1 MKNINLLK
9 IKAFTLIEIL
19 LWISLFS
26 IIVLTW
32 FYAFSAVSMS
42 KIKLIEKT
50 NIEKESFFF
59 WEKLFEEIKKWWV
72 IDYEEYFNRK
82 VVNAWYVWNEYW
94 SGHYKYDTWF
104 WNFWSG
110 GVIWT
115 INYWRVGYYYCRSWN
130 WATQNMWSGWINPN
144 LWCRS
149 NNLNNFSWTTYWVS
163 WSYSW
168 KYEIFWQYYL
178 QFIDYNSDYNNDW
191 WDSDWN
197 GFIYWDD
204 DDENLWIWPEVFSSW
219 WEVKEL
225 YLISWNKQKR
235 TFFRRNVKVDP
246 KKPLSET
253 CDFSNPSSP
262 TWSWCLWT
270 IEFLKMNNI
279 DIWKDHDRS
288 ITWKW
293 QYDWIPDTW
302 IINPDFSWTWELVA
316 WSNTW
321 NYWVPLFP
329 DSINVKDVRFYLY
342 PNKDLN
348 LAWKEWGGS
357 NFSQYLRISY
367 TLTPSRAKRWW
378 IKWKIPELN
387 FSTTITLSDLFSKK

>member
-19 LWISLFS
+19 LGISLFS
-26 IIVLTW
+26 IIVLTG

-59 WEKLFEEIKKWWV
+59 GEKLFEEIKKGGV

-82 VVNAWYVWNEYW
+82 VVNAGYVGNEYG
-94 SGHYKYDTWF
+94 SGHYKYDTGF
-104 WNFWSG
+104 GNFGSG
-110 GVIWT
+110 GVIGT
-115 INYWRVGYYYCRSWN
+115 INYGRVGYYYCRSGN
-130 WATQNMWSGWINPN
+130 GATQNMGSGGINPN
-144 LWCRS
+144 LGCRS
-149 NNLNNFSWTTYWVS
+149 NNLNNFSGTTYGVS
-163 WSYSW
+163 GSYSG
-168 KYEIFWQYYL
+168 KYEIFGQYYL
-178 QFIDYNSDYNNDW
+178 QFIDYNSDYNNDGG
-191 WDSDWN
+191 DSDGN
-197 GFIYWDD
+197 GFIYGDD
-204 DDENLWIWPEVFSSW
+204 DDENLGIGPEVFSSGG
-219 WEVKEL
+219 EVKEL
-225 YLISWNKQKR
+225 YLISGNKQKR

-262 TWSWCLWT
+262 TGSGCLGT

-279 DIWKDHDRS
+279 DIGKDHDRS
-288 ITWKW
+288 ITGKW
-293 QYDWIPDTW
+293 QYDGIPDTW
-302 IINPDFSWTWELVA
+302 IINPDFSGTGELVA
-316 WSNTW
+316 GSNTG

-348 LAWKEWGGS
+348 LAWKEGGGS

-367 TLTPSRAKRWW
+367 TLTPSRAKRGG
-378 IKWKIPELN
+378 IKGKIPELN